1 MVPPS
6 VFESGLEE
14 TDWLI
19 GLEML
24 VRIRTLGGHIGLP
37 CRGTDVQRLRKAGC
51 VWGVW
56 VANKLAGRQQVGR
69 RVKARP

>member
-6 VFESGLEE
+6 VFESGPEE
-14 TDWLI
+14 TGWLI

-24 VRIRTLGGHIGLP
+24 VRIRTLGGTGA
-37 CRGTDVQRLRKAGC
+37 DEQRLRKAGC

-56 VANKLAGRQQVGR
+56 AANKPAGRQQVGR